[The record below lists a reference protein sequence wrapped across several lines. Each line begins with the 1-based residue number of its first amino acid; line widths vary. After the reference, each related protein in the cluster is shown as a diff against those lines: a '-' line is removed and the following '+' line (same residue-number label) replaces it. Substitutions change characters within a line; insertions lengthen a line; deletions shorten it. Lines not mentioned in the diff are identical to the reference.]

1 MKVRF
6 FRFVAA
12 LLAGAALLATACTDF
27 GADIKSVEEKYADLP
42 NRVASL
48 EQQLLTLQTTLSTTY
63 ETIANHQKD
72 LNGLRNE
79 IKLLLDA
86 KLDKSTYETFQ
97 ASIAEAQAIIAGLKY
112 ADKDFVNQVAGLLK
126 DLSALTEGDWTAAGV
141 TYATVQEYIDGEIA
155 RLENRLVK
163 AEKAIED
170 LTKEGGVI
178 DQIKKDIVTL
188 QSGKL
193 DKTDFDTYKNLT
205 VHTLGLMQNAIQ
217 DLVALTAGF
226 PEDTTIKEYI
236 EAIAV
241 KLDDYVLTSTFET
254 FCASVATQEML
265 NNVQAQLDA
274 RIKALEALT
283 AGFPESTTV
292 KEYIDGEIIKI
303 QGQLDQITNTDGTGR
318 LDLLEKAS
326 SDLEKLVKETIL
338 PQIAPFITYKG
349 GLMGYIDDGDEWA
362 LKAAKKY
369 TDDKI
374 SLVMG
379 ALNGVYSFALTIQNR
394 VQSVVLV
401 PAFEDGKMSL
411 VASGSEVN
419 TYKIMPVDAA
429 KTVVEAFAKDPDA
442 FSFDVKTVATRAGG
456 DNAALKLSVTGIKL
470 NAANADKGWVDVSVS
485 SNYKSLSSS
494 EKALTYIA
502 ALVINIQ
509 DPTGEAADACIS
521 SPFYG
526 IFVAD

>member
-12 LLAGAALLATACTDF
+12 LLAGAALLVTGCTDF

-48 EQQLLTLQTTLSTTY
+48 ESQLLTLNTTLSTTY
-63 ETIANHQKD
+63 ETIVNHQQD
-72 LNGLRNE
+72 LTALRNE

-86 KLDKSTYETFQ
+86 KLDKSTYEAFQ
-97 ASIAEAQAIIAGLKY
+97 ASVAAAQEILAGLKY
-112 ADKDFVNQVAGLLK
+112 ADKDFVSQVASLLK

-155 RLENRLVK
+155 RLEGRLEK
-163 AEKAIED
+163 AEKAIDD

-178 DQIKKDIVTL
+178 DQIKKSIADL
-188 QSGKL
+188 QSDKL
-193 DKTDFDTYKNLT
+193 DKGDFETYKSMT
-205 VHTLGLMQNAIQ
+205 AVTLGLMQGAIT
-217 DLVALTAGF
+217 DLLALTAGF
-226 PEDTTIKEYI
+226 PEGKTIKQYI
-236 EAIAV
+236 DAIATQ
-241 KLDDYVLTSTFET
+241 LDDYVLTSTFTT
-254 FCASVATQEML
+254 FCATVAKQEDLNDLKTQL
-265 NNVQAQLDA
+265 SG
-274 RIKALEALT
+274 RIEKLESLLAEI
-283 AGFPESTTV
+283 PDDTTV

-303 QGQLDQITNTDGTGR
+303 QGQLDQITNTDGTGS

-338 PQIAPFITYKG
+338 PQIAPFISYEG
-349 GLMGYIDDGDEWA
+349 GLMGYIDDGDAWA
-362 LKAAKKY
+362 LKAAEKY
-369 TDDKI
+369 TDNKI
-374 SLVMG
+374 SLVMD
-379 ALNGVYSFALTIQNR
+379 ALNEVYSFAVTIQNR

-509 DPTGEAADACIS
+509 DPSGEAADACIS